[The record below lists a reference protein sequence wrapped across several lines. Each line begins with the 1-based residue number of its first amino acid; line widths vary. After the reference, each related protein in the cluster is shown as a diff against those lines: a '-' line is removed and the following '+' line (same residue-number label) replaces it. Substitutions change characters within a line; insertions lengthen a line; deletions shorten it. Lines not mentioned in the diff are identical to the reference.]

1 MAGERDQA
9 IRERE
14 LLLKERDQ
22 VVGKNDEFKNMLN
35 AATKAKELAVNEL
48 KVHIL
53 NKDEQQKALHVL
65 HKRVEEL
72 EGLKIPNYHFDV
84 IIFLREI
91 GGIKKKLF
99 IFSFFKGLNQELV
112 IVNKDLIATKDVEST
127 KLKEE
132 LEAIKPEMENLRH
145 QLGIKTNEFDLLRQE
160 MVERSK
166 SKFNE
171 IDALKKQLVI
181 MYCIFLKITNL
192 VLY

>member
-1 MAGERDQA
+1 M
-9 IRERE
+9 
-14 LLLKERDQ
+14 
-22 VVGKNDEFKNMLN
+22 
-35 AATKAKELAVNEL
+35 
-48 KVHIL
+48 
-53 NKDEQQKALHVL
+53 
-65 HKRVEEL
+65 
-72 EGLKIPNYHFDV
+72 
-84 IIFLREI
+84 
-91 GGIKKKLF
+91 
-99 IFSFFKGLNQELV
+99 NQELV

-181 MYCIFLKITNL
+181 IHCIFLKITNL
-192 VLY
+192 FSLLDGYKIMSLYVFFSISKKRLKQNVI

>member
-1 MAGERDQA
+1 MK
-9 IRERE
+9 
-14 LLLKERDQ
+14 L
-22 VVGKNDEFKNMLN
+22 
-35 AATKAKELAVNEL
+35 
-48 KVHIL
+48 
-53 NKDEQQKALHVL
+53 
-65 HKRVEEL
+65 VESR
-72 EGLKIPNYHFDV
+72 KK
-84 IIFLREI
+84 IIF
-91 GGIKKKLF
+91 
-99 IFSFFKGLNQELV
+99 FFKGLNQELV

-192 VLY
+192 FLY

>member
-1 MAGERDQA
+1 MK
-9 IRERE
+9 
-14 LLLKERDQ
+14 L
-22 VVGKNDEFKNMLN
+22 
-35 AATKAKELAVNEL
+35 
-48 KVHIL
+48 
-53 NKDEQQKALHVL
+53 
-65 HKRVEEL
+65 VES
-72 EGLKIPNYHFDV
+72 
-84 IIFLREI
+84 R
-91 GGIKKKLF
+91 KKLF
-99 IFSFFKGLNQELV
+99 ILFSFFKGLNQELV

>member
-48 KVHIL
+48 KVIIL

-72 EGLKIPNYHFDV
+72 EGSKITNYHFD
-84 IIFLREI
+84 FL
-91 GGIKKKLF
+91 
-99 IFSFFKGLNQELV
+99 
-112 IVNKDLIATKDVEST
+112 
-127 KLKEE
+127 
-132 LEAIKPEMENLRH
+132 M
-145 QLGIKTNEFDLLRQE
+145 
-160 MVERSK
+160 
-166 SKFNE
+166 
-171 IDALKKQLVI
+171 
-181 MYCIFLKITNL
+181 
-192 VLY
+192 

>member
-1 MAGERDQA
+1 M
-9 IRERE
+9 
-14 LLLKERDQ
+14 
-22 VVGKNDEFKNMLN
+22 
-35 AATKAKELAVNEL
+35 
-48 KVHIL
+48 
-53 NKDEQQKALHVL
+53 
-65 HKRVEEL
+65 
-72 EGLKIPNYHFDV
+72 
-84 IIFLREI
+84 
-91 GGIKKKLF
+91 
-99 IFSFFKGLNQELV
+99 NQELV

-181 MYCIFLKITNL
+181 MHCIFLKITNL
-192 VLY
+192 FSLLDGYKIMSIYVFFFYLQKRLKQNVI

>member
-1 MAGERDQA
+1 M
-9 IRERE
+9 
-14 LLLKERDQ
+14 
-22 VVGKNDEFKNMLN
+22 
-35 AATKAKELAVNEL
+35 
-48 KVHIL
+48 
-53 NKDEQQKALHVL
+53 
-65 HKRVEEL
+65 
-72 EGLKIPNYHFDV
+72 
-84 IIFLREI
+84 
-91 GGIKKKLF
+91 
-99 IFSFFKGLNQELV
+99 NQELV

-181 MYCIFLKITNL
+181 MHCIFLKITNPFSL
-192 VLY
+192 LDGYKIMSLYVFFSISKKRLKQNVI

>member
-1 MAGERDQA
+1 MGC
-9 IRERE
+9 
-14 LLLKERDQ
+14 L
-22 VVGKNDEFKNMLN
+22 
-35 AATKAKELAVNEL
+35 
-48 KVHIL
+48 
-53 NKDEQQKALHVL
+53 
-65 HKRVEEL
+65 
-72 EGLKIPNYHFDV
+72 
-84 IIFLREI
+84 
-91 GGIKKKLF
+91 
-99 IFSFFKGLNQELV
+99 
-112 IVNKDLIATKDVEST
+112 EST

>member
-1 MAGERDQA
+1 MTYN
-9 IRERE
+9 IS
-14 LLLKERDQ
+14 
-22 VVGKNDEFKNMLN
+22 FS
-35 AATKAKELAVNEL
+35 
-48 KVHIL
+48 
-53 NKDEQQKALHVL
+53 
-65 HKRVEEL
+65 
-72 EGLKIPNYHFDV
+72 
-84 IIFLREI
+84 REI
-91 GGIKKKLF
+91 DGVKKKLL
-99 IFSFFKGLNQELV
+99 FFKGLNQELV

-181 MYCIFLKITNL
+181 MHCIFLKITNL
-192 VLY
+192 FLY

>member
-1 MAGERDQA
+1 MKLMESR
-9 IRERE
+9 
-14 LLLKERDQ
+14 K
-22 VVGKNDEFKNMLN
+22 K
-35 AATKAKELAVNEL
+35 
-48 KVHIL
+48 
-53 NKDEQQKALHVL
+53 
-65 HKRVEEL
+65 
-72 EGLKIPNYHFDV
+72 
-84 IIFLREI
+84 IIF
-91 GGIKKKLF
+91 
-99 IFSFFKGLNQELV
+99 FFKGLNQELV

>member
-1 MAGERDQA
+1 MTYN
-9 IRERE
+9 IS
-14 LLLKERDQ
+14 
-22 VVGKNDEFKNMLN
+22 F
-35 AATKAKELAVNEL
+35 
-48 KVHIL
+48 
-53 NKDEQQKALHVL
+53 LH
-65 HKRVEEL
+65 
-72 EGLKIPNYHFDV
+72 
-84 IIFLREI
+84 EI
-91 GGIKKKLF
+91 GGIKKKILL
-99 IFSFFKGLNQELV
+99 FSFFKGLNQELV

>member
-1 MAGERDQA
+1 MTFN
-9 IRERE
+9 IS
-14 LLLKERDQ
+14 
-22 VVGKNDEFKNMLN
+22 
-35 AATKAKELAVNEL
+35 
-48 KVHIL
+48 
-53 NKDEQQKALHVL
+53 
-65 HKRVEEL
+65 
-72 EGLKIPNYHFDV
+72 
-84 IIFLREI
+84 FLREI
-91 GGIKKKLF
+91 GA
-99 IFSFFKGLNQELV
+99 IFFFKGLNQELV

>member
-1 MAGERDQA
+1 MTYN
-9 IRERE
+9 IS
-14 LLLKERDQ
+14 
-22 VVGKNDEFKNMLN
+22 
-35 AATKAKELAVNEL
+35 
-48 KVHIL
+48 
-53 NKDEQQKALHVL
+53 
-65 HKRVEEL
+65 
-72 EGLKIPNYHFDV
+72 
-84 IIFLREI
+84 FLREI

-99 IFSFFKGLNQELV
+99 LFSFFKGLNQELV

-171 IDALKKQLVI
+171 IDALKKQLVSWKENSVYYF
-181 MYCIFLKITNL
+181 MYCILLKITNL

>member
-1 MAGERDQA
+1 MLAGERDQA

-72 EGLKIPNYHFDV
+72 EGLKIPNFHFDV
-84 IIFLREI
+84 
-91 GGIKKKLF
+91 
-99 IFSFFKGLNQELV
+99 
-112 IVNKDLIATKDVEST
+112 
-127 KLKEE
+127 
-132 LEAIKPEMENLRH
+132 
-145 QLGIKTNEFDLLRQE
+145 
-160 MVERSK
+160 
-166 SKFNE
+166 
-171 IDALKKQLVI
+171 
-181 MYCIFLKITNL
+181 
-192 VLY
+192 

>member
-1 MAGERDQA
+1 MTYN
-9 IRERE
+9 IS
-14 LLLKERDQ
+14 
-22 VVGKNDEFKNMLN
+22 
-35 AATKAKELAVNEL
+35 
-48 KVHIL
+48 
-53 NKDEQQKALHVL
+53 
-65 HKRVEEL
+65 
-72 EGLKIPNYHFDV
+72 
-84 IIFLREI
+84 FLREI

-99 IFSFFKGLNQELV
+99 LFSFFKGLNQELV

-171 IDALKKQLVI
+171 IDALKKQLVSWKESSAYYF

>member
-1 MAGERDQA
+1 MK
-9 IRERE
+9 
-14 LLLKERDQ
+14 L
-22 VVGKNDEFKNMLN
+22 
-35 AATKAKELAVNEL
+35 
-48 KVHIL
+48 
-53 NKDEQQKALHVL
+53 
-65 HKRVEEL
+65 VESR
-72 EGLKIPNYHFDV
+72 KK
-84 IIFLREI
+84 IIF
-91 GGIKKKLF
+91 
-99 IFSFFKGLNQELV
+99 FFKGLNQELV

-171 IDALKKQLVI
+171 IDALKKQLVSWKESSAYYF

>member
-1 MAGERDQA
+1 MTYN
-9 IRERE
+9 IS
-14 LLLKERDQ
+14 
-22 VVGKNDEFKNMLN
+22 
-35 AATKAKELAVNEL
+35 
-48 KVHIL
+48 
-53 NKDEQQKALHVL
+53 
-65 HKRVEEL
+65 
-72 EGLKIPNYHFDV
+72 
-84 IIFLREI
+84 FLREI

-99 IFSFFKGLNQELV
+99 LFSFFKGLNQELV

-171 IDALKKQLVI
+171 IDALKKQLVSWKENSSVVYYF